1 MYRLLEWA
9 FAYDDG
15 SGLPDAGAYAAELKN
30 VTATAD
36 GKPVQGFDPTK
47 TGTWTIPAG
56 TQVNIVDMPD
66 DWKLDGKAE
75 QPAGTVVFT
84 ASKYGTPVVT
94 WTFKNDSATD
104 PDKPADPG
112 TDALKNV
119 AATADGKPIAG
130 FDPTRDGAYK
140 VAAGAKVRISDVP
153 SDWKLDK
160 TESGS
165 KLVFTASKG
174 GTAVTWTFEY
184 QANGG
189 SSATDPGNGG
199 GSNAGGDGQ
208 GDPGK
213 TPDTSKPAA
222 PTYIRETSWYNFLYK
237 QEVHDDTGRGL
248 QQFQGESQ
256 DLHAQGQRGRRH
268 PSRDQRGPGGQRGRH
283 ERRRLRFAHGDA
295 ARLPEPVSE
304 RQGDARHGAGPAGP
318 DDGPRPCR
326 SGRVMLLCWTDDA
339 WADYLYWQS
348 QDRRTL
354 KRVNTLIRDMQRTPF
369 EGIGKPEPLKWG
381 LSGAWSRRIDSANR
395 IIYTVADDRLCILS
409 AKDHY

>member
-1 MYRLLEWA
+1 MGI
-9 FAYDDG
+9 FFNDG

-56 TQVNIVDMPD
+56 TPVNIVDMPD

-75 QPAGTVVFT
+75 QPAGTVMFT

-222 PTYIRETSWYNFLYK
+222 SPKPAGTA
-237 QEVHDDTGRGL
+237 DDGQAAGARPARLDRRGHRPCHRRGRTTRHGRGL
-248 QQFQGESQ
+248 P
-256 DLHAQGQRGRRH
+256 ARGRGPH
-268 PSRDQRGPGGQRGRH
+268 PPPWRGP
-283 ERRRLRFAHGDA
+283 
-295 ARLPEPVSE
+295 
-304 RQGDARHGAGPAGP
+304 
-318 DDGPRPCR
+318 
-326 SGRVMLLCWTDDA
+326 
-339 WADYLYWQS
+339 
-348 QDRRTL
+348 
-354 KRVNTLIRDMQRTPF
+354 
-369 EGIGKPEPLKWG
+369 
-381 LSGAWSRRIDSANR
+381 
-395 IIYTVADDRLCILS
+395 
-409 AKDHY
+409 

>member
-104 PDKPADPG
+104 P
-112 TDALKNV
+112 
-119 AATADGKPIAG
+119 
-130 FDPTRDGAYK
+130 
-140 VAAGAKVRISDVP
+140 
-153 SDWKLDK
+153 
-160 TESGS
+160 
-165 KLVFTASKG
+165 
-174 GTAVTWTFEY
+174 
-184 QANGG
+184 
-189 SSATDPGNGG
+189 GNGG

-222 PTYIRETSWYNFLYK
+222 SPKPAGTA
-237 QEVHDDTGRGL
+237 DDGQAAGAAPLASTGAGTGPAIAVAGL
-248 QQFQGESQ
+248 LAMAGAS
-256 DLHAQGQRGRRH
+256 L
-268 PSRDQRGPGGQRGRH
+268 
-283 ERRRLRFAHGDA
+283 LA
-295 ARLPEPVSE
+295 AVART
-304 RQGDARHGAGPAGP
+304 RRHGADP
-318 DDGPRPCR
+318 DG
-326 SGRVMLLCWTDDA
+326 LT
-339 WADYLYWQS
+339 AD
-348 QDRRTL
+348 
-354 KRVNTLIRDMQRTPF
+354 
-369 EGIGKPEPLKWG
+369 
-381 LSGAWSRRIDSANR
+381 
-395 IIYTVADDRLCILS
+395 
-409 AKDHY
+409 

>member
-199 GSNAGGDGQ
+199 GSNAGGRR
-208 GDPGK
+208 PGR
-213 TPDTSKPAA
+213 PRQDAGHVQA
-222 PTYIRETSWYNFLYK
+222 
-237 QEVHDDTGRGL
+237 RGL
-248 QQFQGESQ
+248 PEARG
-256 DLHAQGQRGRRH
+256 HRGRR
-268 PSRDQRGPGGQRGRH
+268 PGGRC
-283 ERRRLRFAHGDA
+283 RLF
-295 ARLPEPVSE
+295 VF
-304 RQGDARHGAGPAGP
+304 
-318 DDGPRPCR
+318 
-326 SGRVMLLCWTDDA
+326 
-339 WADYLYWQS
+339 
-348 QDRRTL
+348 
-354 KRVNTLIRDMQRTPF
+354 N
-369 EGIGKPEPLKWG
+369 
-381 LSGAWSRRIDSANR
+381 
-395 IIYTVADDRLCILS
+395 
-409 AKDHY
+409 

>member
-47 TGTWTIPAG
+47 TGAWTIPAG

-222 PTYIRETSWYNFLYK
+222 SPNDGQAAGARPARLDRRGHRPCHRRGRTTR
-237 QEVHDDTGRGL
+237 HGRGL
-248 QQFQGESQ
+248 P
-256 DLHAQGQRGRRH
+256 ARGRGPH
-268 PSRDQRGPGGQRGRH
+268 PPPWRGP
-283 ERRRLRFAHGDA
+283 
-295 ARLPEPVSE
+295 
-304 RQGDARHGAGPAGP
+304 
-318 DDGPRPCR
+318 
-326 SGRVMLLCWTDDA
+326 
-339 WADYLYWQS
+339 
-348 QDRRTL
+348 
-354 KRVNTLIRDMQRTPF
+354 
-369 EGIGKPEPLKWG
+369 
-381 LSGAWSRRIDSANR
+381 
-395 IIYTVADDRLCILS
+395 
-409 AKDHY
+409 

>member
-130 FDPTRDGAYK
+130 FDPFERRLHAGEHRVGEHEAEQEHGDREQRGHRFLDRHIHHSRPQKDERGDGA
-140 VAAGAKVRISDVP
+140 G
-153 SDWKLDK
+153 
-160 TESGS
+160 
-165 KLVFTASKG
+165 
-174 GTAVTWTFEY
+174 
-184 QANGG
+184 
-189 SSATDPGNGG
+189 
-199 GSNAGGDGQ
+199 
-208 GDPGK
+208 
-213 TPDTSKPAA
+213 
-222 PTYIRETSWYNFLYK
+222 
-237 QEVHDDTGRGL
+237 H
-248 QQFQGESQ
+248 
-256 DLHAQGQRGRRH
+256 GRRIRAASF
-268 PSRDQRGPGGQRGRH
+268 PVSDQRVY
-283 ERRRLRFAHGDA
+283 A
-295 ARLPEPVSE
+295 
-304 RQGDARHGAGPAGP
+304 
-318 DDGPRPCR
+318 
-326 SGRVMLLCWTDDA
+326 
-339 WADYLYWQS
+339 
-348 QDRRTL
+348 
-354 KRVNTLIRDMQRTPF
+354 
-369 EGIGKPEPLKWG
+369 
-381 LSGAWSRRIDSANR
+381 
-395 IIYTVADDRLCILS
+395 
-409 AKDHY
+409 

>member
-222 PTYIRETSWYNFLYK
+222 SPKPAGTADDGQAAGAAPLASTGAGTGPAIAVAGLLAMAGCLCSISCCGFS
-237 QEVHDDTGRGL
+237 HDDFSGLGRACRPRNGLNWMVLVSPPERTGKDYDQHAPSTVYPSFAAERGIRRVDRA
-248 QQFQGESQ
+248 ENTC
-256 DLHAQGQRGRRH
+256 QRA
-268 PSRDQRGPGGQRGRH
+268 D
-283 ERRRLRFAHGDA
+283 
-295 ARLPEPVSE
+295 
-304 RQGDARHGAGPAGP
+304 GA
-318 DDGPRPCR
+318 
-326 SGRVMLLCWTDDA
+326 
-339 WADYLYWQS
+339 
-348 QDRRTL
+348 
-354 KRVNTLIRDMQRTPF
+354 
-369 EGIGKPEPLKWG
+369 
-381 LSGAWSRRIDSANR
+381 
-395 IIYTVADDRLCILS
+395 
-409 AKDHY
+409 

>member
-199 GSNAGGDGQ
+199 GMYFVKSVFRVRGGDVFLDSLTGRR
-208 GDPGK
+208 
-213 TPDTSKPAA
+213 TSSWRSTAGSSATEPWTCTSNTNAA
-222 PTYIRETSWYNFLYK
+222 PPT
-237 QEVHDDTGRGL
+237 
-248 QQFQGESQ
+248 
-256 DLHAQGQRGRRH
+256 
-268 PSRDQRGPGGQRGRH
+268 
-283 ERRRLRFAHGDA
+283 
-295 ARLPEPVSE
+295 
-304 RQGDARHGAGPAGP
+304 
-318 DDGPRPCR
+318 
-326 SGRVMLLCWTDDA
+326 
-339 WADYLYWQS
+339 
-348 QDRRTL
+348 
-354 KRVNTLIRDMQRTPF
+354 
-369 EGIGKPEPLKWG
+369 
-381 LSGAWSRRIDSANR
+381 
-395 IIYTVADDRLCILS
+395 
-409 AKDHY
+409 

>member
-15 SGLPDAGAYAAELKN
+15 SGLPDAGAYADELKN

-222 PTYIRETSWYNFLYK
+222 SPKPAGTA
-237 QEVHDDTGRGL
+237 DDGQAAGAAPLASTGAGTGPAIAVAGL
-248 QQFQGESQ
+248 LAMAGAS
-256 DLHAQGQRGRRH
+256 L
-268 PSRDQRGPGGQRGRH
+268 
-283 ERRRLRFAHGDA
+283 LA
-295 ARLPEPVSE
+295 AVART
-304 RQGDARHGAGPAGP
+304 RRHGADP
-318 DDGPRPCR
+318 DRSHGRLTKPSFGRPMR
-326 SGRVMLLCWTDDA
+326 RPKRFTTTVEPSGLHGRVHPH
-339 WADYLYWQS
+339 
-348 QDRRTL
+348 
-354 KRVNTLIRDMQRTPF
+354 LIHRPSAVRHHVRQRHF
-369 EGIGKPEPLKWG
+369 AAL
-381 LSGAWSRRIDSANR
+381 A
-395 IIYTVADDRLCILS
+395 RLAIS
-409 AKDHY
+409 

>member
-1 MYRLLEWA
+1 MLALVLVFSPSEWLNRA
-9 FAYDDG
+9 CFHWFAVMGIFFNEFNHYKTKSE
-15 SGLPDAGAYAAELKN
+15 SGQVFTPEHIHGLHVPVTRMGVRVRRRIRPAGRGAYAAELKN

-222 PTYIRETSWYNFLYK
+222 SPKPAGTA
-237 QEVHDDTGRGL
+237 DDGQAAGAAPLASTGAGTGPAIAVAGL
-248 QQFQGESQ
+248 LAMAGAS
-256 DLHAQGQRGRRH
+256 L
-268 PSRDQRGPGGQRGRH
+268 
-283 ERRRLRFAHGDA
+283 LA
-295 ARLPEPVSE
+295 AVART
-304 RQGDARHGAGPAGP
+304 RRHGADP
-318 DDGPRPCR
+318 DG
-326 SGRVMLLCWTDDA
+326 LT
-339 WADYLYWQS
+339 AD
-348 QDRRTL
+348 
-354 KRVNTLIRDMQRTPF
+354 
-369 EGIGKPEPLKWG
+369 
-381 LSGAWSRRIDSANR
+381 
-395 IIYTVADDRLCILS
+395 
-409 AKDHY
+409 

>member
-9 FAYDDG
+9 FAHDDG

-30 VTATAD
+30 VTTTAD

-222 PTYIRETSWYNFLYK
+222 SPKPAGTA
-237 QEVHDDTGRGL
+237 DDGQAAGAAPLASTGAGTGPAIAVAGL
-248 QQFQGESQ
+248 LAMAGAS
-256 DLHAQGQRGRRH
+256 L
-268 PSRDQRGPGGQRGRH
+268 
-283 ERRRLRFAHGDA
+283 LA
-295 ARLPEPVSE
+295 AVART
-304 RQGDARHGAGPAGP
+304 RRHGADP
-318 DDGPRPCR
+318 DG
-326 SGRVMLLCWTDDA
+326 LT
-339 WADYLYWQS
+339 AD
-348 QDRRTL
+348 
-354 KRVNTLIRDMQRTPF
+354 
-369 EGIGKPEPLKWG
+369 
-381 LSGAWSRRIDSANR
+381 
-395 IIYTVADDRLCILS
+395 
-409 AKDHY
+409 

>member
-199 GSNAGGDGQ
+199 GCISSSRCFVLGVVTFCWTSLSVWSLVSVPDG
-208 GDPGK
+208 
-213 TPDTSKPAA
+213 
-222 PTYIRETSWYNFLYK
+222 F
-237 QEVHDDTGRGL
+237 
-248 QQFQGESQ
+248 
-256 DLHAQGQRGRRH
+256 
-268 PSRDQRGPGGQRGRH
+268 
-283 ERRRLRFAHGDA
+283 RRR
-295 ARLPEPVSE
+295 AR
-304 RQGDARHGAGPAGP
+304 AGCVCP
-318 DDGPRPCR
+318 
-326 SGRVMLLCWTDDA
+326 
-339 WADYLYWQS
+339 
-348 QDRRTL
+348 
-354 KRVNTLIRDMQRTPF
+354 
-369 EGIGKPEPLKWG
+369 
-381 LSGAWSRRIDSANR
+381 
-395 IIYTVADDRLCILS
+395 
-409 AKDHY
+409 

>member
-15 SGLPDAGAYAAELKN
+15 SGLPDAGAYAAE
-30 VTATAD
+30 
-36 GKPVQGFDPTK
+36 
-47 TGTWTIPAG
+47 
-56 TQVNIVDMPD
+56 
-66 DWKLDGKAE
+66 
-75 QPAGTVVFT
+75 
-84 ASKYGTPVVT
+84 
-94 WTFKNDSATD
+94 
-104 PDKPADPG
+104 
-112 TDALKNV
+112 LKNV

-213 TPDTSKPAA
+213 TPDTSKPV
-222 PTYIRETSWYNFLYK
+222 FC
-237 QEVHDDTGRGL
+237 QVGVGRFGVS
-248 QQFQGESQ
+248 FS
-256 DLHAQGQRGRRH
+256 
-268 PSRDQRGPGGQRGRH
+268 PC
-283 ERRRLRFAHGDA
+283 ERR
-295 ARLPEPVSE
+295 V
-304 RQGDARHGAGPAGP
+304 
-318 DDGPRPCR
+318 
-326 SGRVMLLCWTDDA
+326 SGRFGVGRSCWLLVIA
-339 WADYLYWQS
+339 LVIA
-348 QDRRTL
+348 
-354 KRVNTLIRDMQRTPF
+354 
-369 EGIGKPEPLKWG
+369 
-381 LSGAWSRRIDSANR
+381 
-395 IIYTVADDRLCILS
+395 
-409 AKDHY
+409 

>member
-199 GSNAGGDGQ
+199 GSNAGGDRA
-208 GDPGK
+208 
-213 TPDTSKPAA
+213 TPA
-222 PTYIRETSWYNFLYK
+222 
-237 QEVHDDTGRGL
+237 
-248 QQFQGESQ
+248 
-256 DLHAQGQRGRRH
+256 
-268 PSRDQRGPGGQRGRH
+268 
-283 ERRRLRFAHGDA
+283 RRRTRPSPRPPRSPRAPRTTARRPVPAPLASTGAGTGPAIAVAGLLAMAGASLLA
-295 ARLPEPVSE
+295 AVART
-304 RQGDARHGAGPAGP
+304 RRHGADP
-318 DDGPRPCR
+318 DG
-326 SGRVMLLCWTDDA
+326 LT
-339 WADYLYWQS
+339 AD
-348 QDRRTL
+348 
-354 KRVNTLIRDMQRTPF
+354 
-369 EGIGKPEPLKWG
+369 
-381 LSGAWSRRIDSANR
+381 
-395 IIYTVADDRLCILS
+395 
-409 AKDHY
+409 